1 MQPTVNALNFT
12 QITQPDQVRGDENLL
27 IVAYLVGDILGIM
40 IRYFRDI
47 SPLGITPIDFYILI
61 FSHILGIM
69 TNVD

>member
-1 MQPTVNALNFT
+1 MQPTANALNFT

-47 SPLGITPIDFYILI
+47 SPLGITPIDIYILL